1 MPAGKPYSGQ
11 VADKASEGAPVSL
24 VMLEHIHLHK
34 TARLLEA
41 AAVCGATV
49 GGGTDREIER
59 VRRYARSI
67 GLLFQVVDDV
77 RDVHVGA
84 ARKDGGEGPGS
95 NVSNLKKGEGPN
107 N

>member
-1 MPAGKPYSGQ
+1 M
-11 VADKASEGAPVSL
+11 SL

-77 RDVHVGA
+77 LDVMRTSEQLGKTAGKDQA
-84 ARKDGGEGPGS
+84 ATS
-95 NVSNLKKGEGPN
+95 AT
-107 N
+107 